1 MKLVALLL
9 LIQVP
14 TPAPIDVNAATKTEL
29 ITIEG
34 ITPNIADN
42 IIRDRPYKT
51 VEDVQGAV
59 PRFLFERIRPRITVT
74 SNPRIAVTPS
84 PVTSNPRIAVTPSP
98 VFSNPRIFM
107 TPSPVTPQPQRRSIQ
122 VIQGN
127 RIENLRF
134 EAKEKEAQIPSDK
147 SNSPQ

>member
-9 LIQVP
+9 LIQVT

-59 PRFLFERIRPRITVT
+59 PRFLFERIRPRITVN
-74 SNPRIAVTPS
+74 SSPRIAVTPR
-84 PVTSNPRIAVTPSP
+84 PA
-98 VFSNPRIFM
+98 
-107 TPSPVTPQPQRRSIQ
+107 TPQPQRGIQ

-127 RIENLRF
+127 RIETLTF
-134 EAKEKEAQIPSDK
+134 EAKEKGFRIPSDK